1 VKAGE
6 SLERAQREAIMGGDS
21 NEFIAGRREEARL
34 VRRLVEASSKL
45 LESAGHS
52 AADATLDRIS
62 KTLRAA
68 AVTPTGR
75 EALKAGHLTEELEAP
90 GFEVF
95 SDLARGSSKRSSKA
109 GRPERGQGDQ
119 VRRRIH
125 SLRRQAEQAHTAARQ
140 QSEEA
145 DVIERRAR
153 DAERETKKIRR
164 LADTA
169 RKRSDRT
176 IQRAR
181 HLDDKLRE
189 LEETNGEQH

>member
-1 VKAGE
+1 MKAGE

-21 NEFIAGRREEARL
+21 NEFLAARREEARL

-62 KTLRAA
+62 KTLRAT

-95 SDLARGSSKRSSKA
+95 SDLARGSSKRSGKA

-119 VRRRIH
+119 VRRIH
-125 SLRRQAEQAHTAARQ
+125 SLRQQAEQAQTAARQ

-145 DVIERRAR
+145 DDIERRAR
-153 DAERETKKIRR
+153 DAEREAKKIRR

-169 RKRSDRT
+169 RKRTDRT